1 MAMVE
6 YTPFK
11 RQIKGQLESFF
22 FAMLVVLWMEQNKS
36 GLALGS
42 ELYASYYL
50 PADCIV

>member
-22 FAMLVVLWMEQNKS
+22 VVLWMEQNKS